1 VKWRGLA
8 RRAIPYVVSATSG
21 FLLAYLLVAMFIFPA
36 KLISGD
42 TKVPNVVGLSY
53 GDASKRLSTAGFVV
67 VKGGQRYH
75 SSAPSGLV
83 LGQNPLPDAT
93 APKGSRVVLDVSRGQ
108 PRGEVPMLVGLTRPQ
123 AELALQ
129 SAGLAVGEVT
139 EVRNSSPRGQVL
151 SSYPPEGSRVPVP
164 SAVKLRVSSGPPTV
178 NVPDVTVQGYAEARS
193 LLGQLGFVVGT
204 VTVDSS
210 GRFPPNTVIAQ
221 SPAAGRPVAAGSTIN
236 LTIAGSP

>member
-36 KLISGD
+36 KLISSD

-53 GDASKRLSTAGFVV
+53 GDASKRLSAAGFVPA
-67 VKGGQRYH
+67 KGGQRYH
-75 SSAPSGLV
+75 ASVPSGVV
-83 LGQNPLPDAT
+83 LAQNPLPDAT
-93 APKGSRVVLDVSRGQ
+93 APKKSKVLLDVSRGQ
-108 PRGEVPMLVGLTRPQ
+108 PRGEIPTLVGLTRQQ
-123 AELALQ
+123 AELAILR
-129 SAGLAVGEVT
+129 AGLAVGKVT
-139 EVRNSSPRGQVL
+139 EVRSSSPRGQVL
-151 SSYPPEGSRVPVP
+151 SSSPPEGSRVPLP
-164 SAVKLRVSSGPPTV
+164 SAVNLRVSTGPPTV
-178 NVPDVTVQGYAEARS
+178 SVPDVTGQGYAEARS

-210 GRFPPNTVIAQ
+210 GAFPPNTVIAQ
-221 SPAAGRPVAAGSTIN
+221 SPAANRPVAAGSTVN